1 MSITKTNFTFEIT
14 RVFNNYFSSLPLS
27 KEDGRRSSR
36 LVRMLAWSRQNV
48 GRSVQELSLRLL
60 WKTQNQT
67 CLHRKTFYSGNFQ
80 IPGKHPANVEFASF
94 LEAFFSFKNIL
105 HRLNLAT
112 CEVHMKISV
121 FLKFL

>member
-1 MSITKTNFTFEIT
+1 M
-14 RVFNNYFSSLPLS
+14 S
-27 KEDGRRSSR
+27 KEDGRRLSR

-67 CLHRKTFYSGNFQ
+67 CLHRKTFYSRNFQ

-94 LEAFFSFKNIL
+94 LEAYFSFKNIL
-105 HRLNLAT
+105 HMLNLAT
-112 CEVHMKISV
+112 CEVHMKRRAV
-121 FLKFL
+121 FLKFH